1 MAGKAGTVYIKADRN
16 VEVAKTSVMIG
27 DVLKIE
33 CTDPAMLA
41 RIRSIHL
48 LTFHHPDDKRQRRTV
63 VSLLKVI
70 QKIHEIYPDAAV
82 ENIGETDFIVTYEEQ
97 DGKGGIIH
105 GVKIVAVV
113 LISFFGAAFSTMA
126 FNNDVGVTRMF
137 GQVYELLTGTKSDGF
152 TILEFTYCIGIVIGI
167 LPERRKNWMLAKN
180 ICLALLGFSAGIT
193 AAGGLFSFI
202 IGLGVISDFADRTHT
217 GEQVMLYED
226 AVAAGGSLGAVISV
240 YHPAVPFAGCLL
252 PVMGLFGG
260 IFVGCWAMAL
270 TEMLD
275 LFPIFIRRI
284 RMVRGIA
291 AVMIGIAFGKGLGAL
306 LFFWKRW

>member
-1 MAGKAGTVYIKADRN
+1 
-16 VEVAKTSVMIG
+16 
-27 DVLKIE
+27 
-33 CTDPAMLA
+33 
-41 RIRSIHL
+41 
-48 LTFHHPDDKRQRRTV
+48 
-63 VSLLKVI
+63 
-70 QKIHEIYPDAAV
+70 
-82 ENIGETDFIVTYEEQ
+82 
-97 DGKGGIIH
+97 
-105 GVKIVAVV
+105 
-113 LISFFGAAFSTMA
+113 
-126 FNNDVGVTRMF
+126 
-137 GQVYELLTGTKSDGF
+137 
-152 TILEFTYCIGIVIGI
+152 
-167 LPERRKNWMLAKN
+167 MLAKN

-226 AVAAGGSLGAVISV
+226 AVAAGGSLGA
-240 YHPAVPFAGCLL
+240 AVPFAGCLL

>member
-1 MAGKAGTVYIKADRN
+1 
-16 VEVAKTSVMIG
+16 
-27 DVLKIE
+27 
-33 CTDPAMLA
+33 
-41 RIRSIHL
+41 
-48 LTFHHPDDKRQRRTV
+48 
-63 VSLLKVI
+63 
-70 QKIHEIYPDAAV
+70 
-82 ENIGETDFIVTYEEQ
+82 
-97 DGKGGIIH
+97 
-105 GVKIVAVV
+105 
-113 LISFFGAAFSTMA
+113 
-126 FNNDVGVTRMF
+126 
-137 GQVYELLTGTKSDGF
+137 
-152 TILEFTYCIGIVIGI
+152 
-167 LPERRKNWMLAKN
+167 MLAKN

-252 PVMGLFGG
+252 PVLGLFGG

>member
-97 DGKGGIIH
+97 DGKGGIIQQWH
-105 GVKIVAVV
+105 SI
-113 LISFFGAAFSTMA
+113 M
-126 FNNDVGVTRMF
+126 M
-137 GQVYELLTGTKSDGF
+137 
-152 TILEFTYCIGIVIGI
+152 
-167 LPERRKNWMLAKN
+167 
-180 ICLALLGFSAGIT
+180 
-193 AAGGLFSFI
+193 
-202 IGLGVISDFADRTHT
+202 
-217 GEQVMLYED
+217 
-226 AVAAGGSLGAVISV
+226 
-240 YHPAVPFAGCLL
+240 
-252 PVMGLFGG
+252 
-260 IFVGCWAMAL
+260 
-270 TEMLD
+270 
-275 LFPIFIRRI
+275 
-284 RMVRGIA
+284 
-291 AVMIGIAFGKGLGAL
+291 
-306 LFFWKRW
+306 

>member
-1 MAGKAGTVYIKADRN
+1 
-16 VEVAKTSVMIG
+16 
-27 DVLKIE
+27 
-33 CTDPAMLA
+33 
-41 RIRSIHL
+41 
-48 LTFHHPDDKRQRRTV
+48 
-63 VSLLKVI
+63 
-70 QKIHEIYPDAAV
+70 
-82 ENIGETDFIVTYEEQ
+82 
-97 DGKGGIIH
+97 
-105 GVKIVAVV
+105 
-113 LISFFGAAFSTMA
+113 
-126 FNNDVGVTRMF
+126 
-137 GQVYELLTGTKSDGF
+137 
-152 TILEFTYCIGIVIGI
+152 
-167 LPERRKNWMLAKN
+167 MLAKN

-240 YHPAVPFAGCLL
+240 YHPAIPFAGCLL

-306 LFFWKRW
+306 LFSGRGGDDMEKKKQQQSYENYVRQKTPVHNCR

>member
-1 MAGKAGTVYIKADRN
+1 
-16 VEVAKTSVMIG
+16 
-27 DVLKIE
+27 
-33 CTDPAMLA
+33 
-41 RIRSIHL
+41 
-48 LTFHHPDDKRQRRTV
+48 
-63 VSLLKVI
+63 
-70 QKIHEIYPDAAV
+70 
-82 ENIGETDFIVTYEEQ
+82 
-97 DGKGGIIH
+97 
-105 GVKIVAVV
+105 
-113 LISFFGAAFSTMA
+113 
-126 FNNDVGVTRMF
+126 
-137 GQVYELLTGTKSDGF
+137 
-152 TILEFTYCIGIVIGI
+152 
-167 LPERRKNWMLAKN
+167 MLAKN

-240 YHPAVPFAGCLL
+240 YHPAGSCSQAVCFRSWDCSVESLD
-252 PVMGLFGG
+252 
-260 IFVGCWAMAL
+260 GCWAMAL

-275 LFPIFIRRI
+275 LFPIFTRRI

>member
-1 MAGKAGTVYIKADRN
+1 MLEEGRKKIRMCLIFVITAAVIIGFIYYFHDVKGSHGVNEGTLVKKTVYYQDEKMAGKAGTVYIKADRN

-167 LPERRKNWMLAKN
+167 LTFFNHFGKKRLSVDPTPMEVEMR
-180 ICLALLGFSAGIT
+180 
-193 AAGGLFSFI
+193 
-202 IGLGVISDFADRTHT
+202 
-217 GEQVMLYED
+217 LYEND
-226 AVAAGGSLGAVISV
+226 IQTTLVETYSRKEKELDVGEKHMSGTT
-240 YHPAVPFAGCLL
+240 
-252 PVMGLFGG
+252 G
-260 IFVGCWAMAL
+260 I
-270 TEMLD
+270 
-275 LFPIFIRRI
+275 
-284 RMVRGIA
+284 
-291 AVMIGIAFGKGLGAL
+291 
-306 LFFWKRW
+306 

>member
-1 MAGKAGTVYIKADRN
+1 
-16 VEVAKTSVMIG
+16 
-27 DVLKIE
+27 
-33 CTDPAMLA
+33 
-41 RIRSIHL
+41 
-48 LTFHHPDDKRQRRTV
+48 
-63 VSLLKVI
+63 
-70 QKIHEIYPDAAV
+70 
-82 ENIGETDFIVTYEEQ
+82 
-97 DGKGGIIH
+97 
-105 GVKIVAVV
+105 
-113 LISFFGAAFSTMA
+113 
-126 FNNDVGVTRMF
+126 
-137 GQVYELLTGTKSDGF
+137 
-152 TILEFTYCIGIVIGI
+152 
-167 LPERRKNWMLAKN
+167 MLAKN

-240 YHPAVPFAGCLL
+240 YHPAIPFAGCLL

-291 AVMIGIAFGKGLGAL
+291 AVMI
-306 LFFWKRW
+306 WKRSGRIIVFLEEVVMIWRRKNNNSHMKIMSGRKHRCIICR

>member
-1 MAGKAGTVYIKADRN
+1 MLEEGRKKIRMCLIFVITAAVIIGFIYYFHDVKGSHGVNEGTLVKKTVYYQDEKTEVKKDGRKAGTVYIKADRN

-167 LPERRKNWMLAKN
+167 LTFFNHFGKKRLSVDPTPMEVEMR
-180 ICLALLGFSAGIT
+180 
-193 AAGGLFSFI
+193 
-202 IGLGVISDFADRTHT
+202 
-217 GEQVMLYED
+217 LYEND
-226 AVAAGGSLGAVISV
+226 IQTTLVETYSRKEKELDVGEKHMSGTT
-240 YHPAVPFAGCLL
+240 
-252 PVMGLFGG
+252 G
-260 IFVGCWAMAL
+260 I
-270 TEMLD
+270 
-275 LFPIFIRRI
+275 
-284 RMVRGIA
+284 
-291 AVMIGIAFGKGLGAL
+291 
-306 LFFWKRW
+306 